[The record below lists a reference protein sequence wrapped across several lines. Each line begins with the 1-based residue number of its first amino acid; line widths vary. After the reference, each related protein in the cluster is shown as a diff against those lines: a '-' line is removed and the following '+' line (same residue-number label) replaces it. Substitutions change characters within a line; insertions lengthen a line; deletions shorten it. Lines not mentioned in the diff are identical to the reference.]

1 MFPRL
6 MIDRG
11 KLYHNACLIKNMCS
25 KYGIEVVAVTK
36 GYCAMKDI
44 TDVILSAGIKK
55 LADSRIL
62 NIKRMR
68 EYGIK
73 NHIMLIRIPMLS
85 EIPDVVRYA
94 DSVLVSEM
102 KTIEALSKECQKQDK
117 AIDAIIMV
125 DVGDLREGMMPED
138 VPQFVGRVSGMKGIN
153 VAGIATNVG
162 CIGGIMPDSNNI
174 GLLVNV
180 AEQAETVLG
189 RKLDIISGGSTC
201 TLKLIDDGEM
211 PERVNQLRIGE
222 AILFGINDVCGRDIP
237 GTYKD
242 VFTLEAEV
250 VEVKIKPSKPIG
262 QVGYDAFG
270 EVPNF
275 EDRGI
280 RKRAILAIGRQDV
293 MIDGIIPKYADMHIV
308 GASSDHL
315 ILDVEDYE
323 GTIEVGDI
331 VPFDITYGGLLSAT
345 TSPYVE
351 KVISG

>member
-1 MFPRL
+1 MYPRL
-6 MIDRG
+6 VVDRD
-11 KLYHNACLIKNMCS
+11 KLYHNACLIKNLCS
-25 KYGIEVVAVTK
+25 RHGIEVVAVTK
-36 GYCAMKDI
+36 GYCALKDI
-44 TDVILSAGIKK
+44 TDVILSAGIEK

-68 EYGIK
+68 NECINNY
-73 NHIMLIRIPMLS
+73 IMLIRIPMLS
-85 EIPDVVRYA
+85 EIADVVRYA

-102 KTIEALSKECQKQDK
+102 DTLRSISEECVRQGRWIE
-117 AIDAIIMV
+117 IIIMV
-125 DVGDLREGMMPED
+125 DVGDLREGIMPED
-138 VPQFVGRVSGMKGIN
+138 VADFVKEASKLRRIN
-153 VAGIATNVG
+153 IAGLATNVG
-162 CIGGIMPDSNNI
+162 CIGGIMPDKDNI
-174 GLLVNV
+174 SRFIEAVYS
-180 AEQAETVLG
+180 AESILG
-189 RKLDIISGGSTC
+189 RKLPTISGGSTC

-250 VEVKIKPSKPIG
+250 VEVKRKPSKPIG
-262 QVGYDAFG
+262 EVGFDAFG
-270 EVPNF
+270 EVPHF

-280 RKRAILAIGRQDV
+280 RKRAILALGRQDV
-293 MIDGIIPKYADMHIV
+293 IINGIKPRHAGMTIV

-323 GTIEVGDI
+323 GTIGVGDVI
-331 VPFDITYGGLLSAT
+331 PFDITYGGLLSVS

-351 KVISG
+351 KVIL

>member
-6 MIDRG
+6 IVDRD
-11 KLYHNACLIKNMCS
+11 KLYHNACLIKNLCGE
-25 KYGIEVVAVTK
+25 YGIEVVAVTK
-36 GYCAMKDI
+36 GYCAIKDI
-44 TDVILSAGIKK
+44 TDVILSAGIEK

-62 NIKRMR
+62 NIQRMR
-68 EYGIK
+68 GYGIK
-73 NHIMLIRIPMLS
+73 KHIMLIRIPMLS

-102 KTIEALSKECQKQDK
+102 ETAEALSEECQRQDK
-117 AIDAIIMV
+117 SIDIVIMV
-125 DVGDLREGMMPED
+125 DVGDLREGMLPEE
-138 VPQFVGRVSGMKGIN
+138 VPQFVDRASGLKGIN
-153 VAGIATNVG
+153 IAGIATNVG

-174 GLLVNV
+174 GMLIN
-180 AEQAETVLG
+180 AAKQAETVLD

-211 PERVNQLRIGE
+211 PEMVNQLRIGE

-250 VEVKIKPSKPIG
+250 AEIKLKPSKPIG

-280 RKRAILAIGRQDV
+280 RKRAILALGRQDV
-293 MIDGIIPKYADMHIV
+293 MIDGIIPKYPDMHIV

-351 KVISG
+351 KIIL

>member
-6 MIDRG
+6 IIDRE
-11 KLYHNACLIKNMCS
+11 KLYHNACLIKNLCG
-25 KYGIEVVAVTK
+25 KHGIEVVAVTK
-36 GYCAMKDI
+36 GYCALKGVI
-44 TDVILSAGIKK
+44 DVIVSAGIEK
-55 LADSRIL
+55 LADSRML

-68 EYGIK
+68 YYGIK

-85 EIPDVVRYA
+85 EISDVVRYV

-102 KTIEALSKECQKQDK
+102 VVLK
-117 AIDAIIMV
+117 AISEECLRQKKEIDAFIMV
-125 DVGDLREGMMPED
+125 DVGDLREGLMPKD
-138 VPQFVGRVSGMKGIN
+138 VSGFINEAKDLKGVNI
-153 VAGIATNVG
+153 AGIATNVG
-162 CIGGIMPDSNNI
+162 CIGGIMPDKNNI
-174 GLLVNV
+174 ALLIEAADR
-180 AEQAETVLG
+180 AESILG
-189 RKLDIISGGSTC
+189 RRLSVISGGSTC
-201 TLKLIDDGEM
+201 TLKLIDDDEM

-250 VEVKIKPSKPIG
+250 VEVKRKPSKPLG
-262 QVGYDAFG
+262 EVGFDAFG
-270 EVPNF
+270 EVPHF

-280 RKRAILAIGRQDV
+280 RKRAILALGRQDV
-293 MIDGIIPKYADMHIV
+293 IIDSIKPRYAGMTIV

-323 GTIEVGDI
+323 GTIEVGDVI
-331 VPFDITYGGLLSAT
+331 PFDVTYGGLLSAS

-351 KVISG
+351 KVIR